1 MKSICKK
8 VLILLVVTIFLL
20 SFNFS
25 LAVTQSEI
33 NAQQNLQKEN
43 QNKINNVQEEKKKV
57 EKEKSETQKEVEK
70 LSSQIDSYQDEID
83 GLNSKIDEANNKI
96 NEAQDKIKESEETY
110 NKKMDIL
117 QRRIVALY
125 EAGETSNLDV
135 LLNSQSFTDF
145 LSKYYIVSEVADHD
159 MELLQTIQK
168 EKEETEKAKQELE
181 NSKKELDTA
190 KSSKESVTTQLKS
203 AKSQKDAKVAQLTG
217 EEAELQ
223 KQIDELKSHESSISN
238 KIKQMQA
245 EYDKQNK
252 PSSGGCTN
260 GGTLNGGTSS
270 FGFGWPV
277 ANHKIGTSYG
287 VSGQYWSSG
296 YHTGID
302 FPVPDNTPVYAVGD
316 GQIFDTG
323 YNRAY
328 GNFVEIYHGN
338 NVYSFYAHATSVNV
352 SVGQKV
358 TKGQKIMSS
367 GHSGNVTGAHL
378 HFEIRTPGYQY
389 AHCVN
394 PRPYLP

>member
-168 EKEETEKAKQELE
+168 EKEKTEKAKQELE

-190 KSSKESVTTQLKS
+190 KASKESVTTQLKS

-245 EYDKQNK
+245 EYDKKNK
-252 PSSGGCTN
+252 PSSGGSTS
-260 GGTLNGGTSS
+260 GGTLDGGAGS

-277 ANHKIGTSYG
+277 PNHKIGTSYG

-296 YHTGID
+296 HHTGID